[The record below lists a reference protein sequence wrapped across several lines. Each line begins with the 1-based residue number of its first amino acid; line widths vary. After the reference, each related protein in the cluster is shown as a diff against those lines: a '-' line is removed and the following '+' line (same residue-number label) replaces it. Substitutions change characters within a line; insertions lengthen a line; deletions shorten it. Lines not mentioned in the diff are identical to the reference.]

1 MENIIQEPAIAY
13 NRRYTPEEYLAM
25 EWENGV
31 RYEYWEGELVAMSG
45 GTKAHGLIADNT
57 NAFFRN

>member
-1 MENIIQEPAIAY
+1 MENISQEPAVAC

-31 RYEYWEGELVAMSG
+31 RYEYWEGELVAMAF
-45 GTKAHGLIADNT
+45 GTQAHNRLSFNV
-57 NAFFRN
+57 NRHWQ